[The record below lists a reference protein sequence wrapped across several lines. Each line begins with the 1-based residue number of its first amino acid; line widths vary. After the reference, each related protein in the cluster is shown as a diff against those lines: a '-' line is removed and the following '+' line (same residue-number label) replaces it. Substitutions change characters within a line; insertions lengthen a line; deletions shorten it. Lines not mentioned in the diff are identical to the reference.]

1 MEIKK
6 GKIFTITSMKGG
18 VGKTTFVMS
27 LAKICEEEKL
37 KVLIMDLDFYTG
49 NVAFSLNAK
58 TKGSIYNLCDDMANN
73 RIKYGVTDEYIHKI
87 NDYIDIVSS
96 PKDPRDVTK
105 IDDKYIDAILNNLVY
120 KYDVI
125 LIDTNHVLN
134 EHKMV
139 AFDLSDKIIEIL
151 TNDAF
156 DLQGNKTFMAI
167 CKNMKVDNVI
177 LVLNNSIDER
187 KRYFSMYD
195 IKNILGRNVNYII
208 PTSFYLKNYQQMVM
222 DGDIL
227 NFKNKLSS
235 AGKKDYSKFRENMK
249 KILLEGGKDGK

>member
-1 MEIKK
+1 
-6 GKIFTITSMKGG
+6 
-18 VGKTTFVMS
+18 
-27 LAKICEEEKL
+27 
-37 KVLIMDLDFYTG
+37 
-49 NVAFSLNAK
+49 
-58 TKGSIYNLCDDMANN
+58 
-73 RIKYGVTDEYIHKI
+73 
-87 NDYIDIVSS
+87 
-96 PKDPRDVTK
+96 
-105 IDDKYIDAILNNLVY
+105 
-120 KYDVI
+120 
-125 LIDTNHVLN
+125 
-134 EHKMV
+134 MV